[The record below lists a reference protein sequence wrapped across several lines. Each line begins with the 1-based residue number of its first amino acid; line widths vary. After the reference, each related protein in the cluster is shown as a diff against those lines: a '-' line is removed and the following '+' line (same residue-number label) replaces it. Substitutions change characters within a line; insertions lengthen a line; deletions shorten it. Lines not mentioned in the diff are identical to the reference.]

1 MEKMKTS
8 ISLGE
13 QHKTMADRIYYQLKE
28 DIVKGVILQ
37 GQRIGE
43 ANLAKKYNTSRG
55 PLREALQRLEGVHLI
70 ERTPNTGCRVV
81 MIDYQKALE
90 LYQVRGLIEGYA
102 ARLATLAM
110 SQADIDGL
118 RSLMENHQEMVM
130 RSGGATYV
138 QKEGNH
144 DFHYYIFSRCK
155 NDWLVNCITNNI
167 YYLMRMCRLN
177 LPHQTPSRP
186 QLALKE
192 HNGIVD
198 AIENRDADL
207 VEMLMRRHIDTAWK
221 ALEKIISGDALPEGE
236 LIQTSELA
244 TD

>member
-1 MEKMKTS
+1 MKIPT
-8 ISLGE
+8 LPE
-13 QHKTMADRIYYQLKE
+13 QHKTMADRIFHQLKE
-28 DIVKGVILQ
+28 DIVKGTILQ
-37 GQRIGE
+37 GQRIVE

-70 ERTPNTGCRVV
+70 ERIPNAGCRVV
-81 MIDYQKALE
+81 TIDYEKARQ

-102 ARLATLAM
+102 ARLATLSM

-118 RSLMENHQEMVM
+118 RSLMESHNEMVM
-130 RSGGATYV
+130 RSDGTAYV
-138 QKEGNH
+138 QEEGNH

-177 LPHQTPSRP
+177 LSYRTPLRP
-186 QLALKE
+186 QSALKE
-192 HNGIVD
+192 HNTIVD

-207 VEMLMRRHIDTAWK
+207 VEILMQRHIETAWK
-221 ALEKIISGDALPEGE
+221 ALEKIIGGGAL
-236 LIQTSELA
+236 
-244 TD
+244 